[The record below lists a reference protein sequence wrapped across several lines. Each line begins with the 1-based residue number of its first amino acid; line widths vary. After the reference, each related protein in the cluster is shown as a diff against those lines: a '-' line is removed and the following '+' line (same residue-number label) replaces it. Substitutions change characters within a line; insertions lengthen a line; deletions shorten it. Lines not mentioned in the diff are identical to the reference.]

1 MSSIDSR
8 NAVIIRAVDDGEEV
22 NSPVK
27 KQSFWESFKSFFV
40 MRHNFLRHPFQIS
53 QK

>member
-22 NSPVK
+22 ILELVDANSAAVLKHGEGYSYIIVPLTRTE
-27 KQSFWESFKSFFV
+27 Q
-40 MRHNFLRHPFQIS
+40 
-53 QK
+53 